1 MASKLSPQLAE
12 TKFYQ
17 REMKIREKWK
27 FFTLRPPARKPGTTL
42 YIPYI
47 YILIPAV
54 IYQQGLLLA
63 KPFCTTTQALGLIC
77 PMLRGVI
84 GANRGGEKCDG
95 GMQAPIYQQ
104 DST

>member
-1 MASKLSPQLAE
+1 MRELVSMISATLSLLWD
-12 TKFYQ
+12 F
-17 REMKIREKWK
+17 
-27 FFTLRPPARKPGTTL
+27 
-42 YIPYI
+42 
-47 YILIPAV
+47 LIPD
-54 IYQQGLLLA
+54 ICQQGLLLA
-63 KPFCTTTQALGLIC
+63 KPFCTQALGLIC

>member
-1 MASKLSPQLAE
+1 MRELVSMISATLSLLWD
-12 TKFYQ
+12 F
-17 REMKIREKWK
+17 
-27 FFTLRPPARKPGTTL
+27 
-42 YIPYI
+42 
-47 YILIPAV
+47 LIPV

-63 KPFCTTTQALGLIC
+63 KPFCTQALGLIC